1 MTHKAI
7 KDVTDALENL
17 RFNRA
22 IAHIYELSNEIQ
34 NLINKNKKVN
44 DISELYAFK
53 ELLETYCQLFAPMA
67 PHLAEECWK
76 ILGCDDI
83 ISQRGWPQLI
93 DKYIQEDRVL
103 IIVQVN
109 GKKRG
114 EVEVAKD
121 LAQSDVEAAAMRV
134 DNVSK
139 SITSKIRKIIYVPN
153 RVLNVVI

>member
-1 MTHKAI
+1 
-7 KDVTDALENL
+7 
-17 RFNRA
+17 
-22 IAHIYELSNEIQ
+22 
-34 NLINKNKKVN
+34 
-44 DISELYAFK
+44 
-53 ELLETYCQLFAPMA
+53 MA

-83 ISQRGWPQLI
+83 ISQRGWPELI
-93 DKYIQEDRVL
+93 SKYIQEDTVL

-121 LAQSDVEAAAMRV
+121 LSQSDVEAAAMRV
-134 DNVSK
+134 DNVNK

>member
-1 MTHKAI
+1 
-7 KDVTDALENL
+7 
-17 RFNRA
+17 
-22 IAHIYELSNEIQ
+22 
-34 NLINKNKKVN
+34 
-44 DISELYAFK
+44 
-53 ELLETYCQLFAPMA
+53 MA

-139 SITSKIRKIIYVPN
+139 SITSKIKKIIYVPN

>member
-1 MTHKAI
+1 M
-7 KDVTDALENL
+7 
-17 RFNRA
+17 
-22 IAHIYELSNEIQ
+22 
-34 NLINKNKKVN
+34 
-44 DISELYAFK
+44 
-53 ELLETYCQLFAPMA
+53 
-67 PHLAEECWK
+67 
-76 ILGCDDI
+76 
-83 ISQRGWPQLI
+83 
-93 DKYIQEDRVL
+93 
-103 IIVQVN
+103 QVN

>member
-1 MTHKAI
+1 
-7 KDVTDALENL
+7 
-17 RFNRA
+17 
-22 IAHIYELSNEIQ
+22 
-34 NLINKNKKVN
+34 
-44 DISELYAFK
+44 
-53 ELLETYCQLFAPMA
+53 MA